1 MVIIEIINSDFESLP
16 FTFILNAPVLFWKL
30 TACLCVPRTR
40 QLSSK
45 IVREFKNLNLPG
57 VGLGKAKNCW
67 QKVSNPDLRTV
78 LRKLPAYLKMPG
90 LIVTQDYIEKFIK
103 ANN

>member
-45 IVREFKNLNLPG
+45 IVREFKNLILPFHCLLE
-57 VGLGKAKNCW
+57 VISMFKYAL
-67 QKVSNPDLRTV
+67 SS
-78 LRKLPAYLKMPG
+78 
-90 LIVTQDYIEKFIK
+90 
-103 ANN
+103 